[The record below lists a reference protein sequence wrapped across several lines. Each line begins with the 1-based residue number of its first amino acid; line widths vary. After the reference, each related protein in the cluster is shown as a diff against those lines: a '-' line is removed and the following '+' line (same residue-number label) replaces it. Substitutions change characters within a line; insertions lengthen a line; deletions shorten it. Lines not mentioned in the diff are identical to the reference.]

1 MIGVLNFKRILATV
15 VFIVCTI
22 TLFGDAYAKVTL
34 VSDPLNDPDTIIV
47 KFDESSDFE
56 GFREGLENVGKVL
69 LNHKKDFGT
78 KKQTKF
84 YNQWLFDLNIVFDKN
99 LSSSLQ
105 GNDYVSKFKLY
116 DIFARIILS
125 DFKLRGVVRDCVSA
139 NYATMYNRFNEHI
152 FKCFQQVPSAG
163 AGIIFHTDVSVSK

>member
-22 TLFGDAYAKVTL
+22 TLFGGAYAKVTL

-69 LNHKKDFGT
+69 LNHKEEFGAQN
-78 KKQTKF
+78 QTKF
-84 YNQWLFDLNIVFDKN
+84 YNKWLFDLTVVFDKN
-99 LSSSLQ
+99 LSPSLQ

-125 DFKLRGVVRDCVSA
+125 DFKLRGVVKDCVSA
-139 NYATMYNRFNEHI
+139 DYATISDRFNEHI

-163 AGIIFHTDVSVSK
+163 AGIIFHTDVSIAE